1 MQLFTMFFCAWSFVR
16 CRSLLAGMPWE
27 GVHLQARSQDFC
39 KGGHD
44 DGGTEGPERGAEA
57 RSAGAPRGWG
67 SPSPVWGSG
76 GIAPRKFS
84 KNQR

>member
-1 MQLFTMFFCAWSFVR
+1 MFVFVIRRVARIFVR
-16 CRSLLAGMPWE
+16 RG
-27 GVHLQARSQDFC
+27 D
-39 KGGHD
+39 D

-57 RSAGAPRGWG
+57 RSAEAPRGWG
-67 SPSPVWGSG
+67 LVRGAVAPPQYGLC